1 MRSCSQNII
10 GARRDEDRTQR
21 YRGRQ
26 WSVTVCG
33 QRYRGRQWC
42 VTVCVSLLYSL
53 KHDLRLPYDFMRSSV
68 TVSVLCCRVTVSVV
82 WLLRSN
88 LNTIQRVIVYQDV
101 CSARPDVARHAEERD
116 RAGVGRLAWG
126 VATPLT
132 QHTTLTRDRDR
143 RHDTRCTRT
152 SNEHRTLEPL
162 VSAQDKSHPITSAQ
176 GSNPKIAPML
186 DLVALVSTRRRP

>member
-1 MRSCSQNII
+1 MVRDRVRPKVSGPAVVRDRVRVITVFAQTRSSTTVRLHAII
-10 GARRDEDRTQR
+10 GDH
-21 YRGRQ
+21 G
-26 WSVTVCG
+26 VCP
-33 QRYRGRQWC
+33 
-42 VTVCVSLLYSL
+42 L
-53 KHDLRLPYDFMRSSV
+53 
-68 TVSVLCCRVTVSVV
+68 CRVTVSVV

-101 CSARPDVARHAEERD
+101 CSARPYVARHAEERD